1 MRVGKDYF
9 ADKKESFLAME
20 KDYSIIIERILDNN
34 NLMKL
39 LYYTQRDC
47 LNADNLTIEQKYNM
61 INKNILIVPKIDI
74 IQDCPSYVIIQIGNF
89 SPNKTNPEFLDCEI
103 SFDILCHPDHW
114 ILGDF
119 KLRPY
124 RIAGEIDKMFNKQK
138 LTGIG
143 RLYFMGMDDLVLN
156 DNLMGIS
163 ISYKAIYG
171 EEDKINPLTI

>member
-1 MRVGKDYF
+1 MRVGTDYF
-9 ADKKESFLAME
+9 AAEKESFLAME
-20 KDYSIIIERILDNN
+20 KDYSIIINEMLKNN

-47 LNADNLTIEQKYNM
+47 LNAENLTMQQKCSM
-61 INKNILIVPKIDI
+61 INKNILIVPKINI
-74 IQDCPSYVIIQIGNF
+74 ISECPSYVVIQISNF

-138 LTGIG
+138 MTGIG
-143 RLYFMGMDDLVLN
+143 TLNFMGMDDLVFNN
-156 DNLMGIS
+156 DLMGIS
-163 ISYKAIYG
+163 IVYKAIYG
-171 EEDKINPLTI
+171 GEDKIPN